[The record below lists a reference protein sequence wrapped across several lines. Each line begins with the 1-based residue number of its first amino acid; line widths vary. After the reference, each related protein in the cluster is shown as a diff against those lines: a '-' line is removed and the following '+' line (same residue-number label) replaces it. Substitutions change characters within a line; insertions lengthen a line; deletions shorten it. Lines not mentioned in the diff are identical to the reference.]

1 MSNQEIEAVET
12 KGKKPKKILKVP
24 MKTANIDLPPEVI
37 QQCNALVPQSAR
49 DQVARIGQV
58 GVSKEQS
65 YTPVTVGAIL
75 RNLARGL
82 PQESAA
88 TLAGVAKKQ
97 WWDWKVKHPDLQDSV
112 SRAQALCEEQLLTV
126 VRGGFAKNPRLA
138 LEVLERRFASWS
150 QKRDVQVSGNV
161 DYTAYTLENFRALA
175 QSRAQRDGL
184 TIDVD
189 SVQPASTTSDGLD
202 S

>member
-12 KGKKPKKILKVP
+12 KGKKPKNIIKLP

-75 RNLARGL
+75 R
-82 PQESAA
+82 
-88 TLAGVAKKQ
+88 T
-97 WWDWKVKHPDLQDSV
+97 
-112 SRAQALCEEQLLTV
+112 
-126 VRGGFAKNPRLA
+126 
-138 LEVLERRFASWS
+138 
-150 QKRDVQVSGNV
+150 
-161 DYTAYTLENFRALA
+161 
-175 QSRAQRDGL
+175 
-184 TIDVD
+184 
-189 SVQPASTTSDGLD
+189 
-202 S
+202 

>member
-1 MSNQEIEAVET
+1 MS
-12 KGKKPKKILKVP
+12 L
-24 MKTANIDLPPEVI
+24 
-37 QQCNALVPQSAR
+37 
-49 DQVARIGQV
+49 
-58 GVSKEQS
+58 
-65 YTPVTVGAIL
+65 TV
-75 RNLARGL
+75 
-82 PQESAA
+82 
-88 TLAGVAKKQ
+88 
-97 WWDWKVKHPDLQDSV
+97 QDSV

-161 DYTAYTLENFRALA
+161 DHTAYTLESFRTLA

-184 TIDVD
+184 IIDVD
-189 SVQPASTTSDGLD
+189 SVQPASTTPDGLD